1 LTSRFN
7 SITNFR
13 EPFVSLLVSTNK
25 DTLSEQFELPNLGLT
40 TARYLNQVELLVES
54 SSEPKLVP
62 QIEDPLIKQVV
73 VGTLNKTTTLNNRL
87 DISSNLISLLQSQ
100 LPKTITKIGL

>member
-1 LTSRFN
+1 LSNQFN
-7 SITNFR
+7 STTNFR

-25 DTLSEQFELPNLGLT
+25 DISSEQFELPNLGLA
-40 TARYLNQVELLVES
+40 TARYLNQVKLLVELD
-54 SSEPKLVP
+54 SESKLVP
-62 QIEDPLIKQVV
+62 QIEDQPIKQV
-73 VGTLNKTTTLNNRL
+73 VGTLNKTTNLNTQL

>member
-1 LTSRFN
+1 LVSRVN

-13 EPFVSLLVSTNK
+13 EPFVSLLVSTNT
-25 DTLSEQFELPNLGLT
+25 DTLSEQFELPNLGLA
-40 TARYLNQVELLVES
+40 TARYLNQVKLLVEVN
-54 SSEPKLVP
+54 SEPKLVP
-62 QIEDPLIKQVV
+62 QIEDQPAKQIAS
-73 VGTLNKTTTLNNRL
+73 TLNKTTTFNNQL